1 MMVAMVAAGRA
12 WWSRA
17 LLLAVLVSAGCAGTA
32 PREAAVTPV
41 PIASLESVA
50 GKWAGT
56 AKRVPPSPGDDWV
69 EVTIS
74 PGGTFQFAAA
84 RTVGAA
90 LGSGTLTLADGKLTS
105 RSDRGG
111 TATYQLYQGNGRR
124 VLAVEAV
131 TASGLRYSIQ
141 LTPAR

>member
-1 MMVAMVAAGRA
+1 VA
-12 WWSRA
+12 
-17 LLLAVLVSAGCAGTA
+17 
-32 PREAAVTPV
+32 PV
-41 PIASLESVA
+41 PIASIASVA
-50 GKWAGT
+50 GKWAGP
-56 AKRVPPSPGDDWV
+56 AKRVPPSPDDDWV

-74 PGGTFQFAAA
+74 PSGTFQYVAA

-90 LGSGTLTLADGKLTS
+90 LGSGTLTLGDGKLTS

-111 TATYQLYQGNGRR
+111 TATYVLYQGNGRR